1 MAGLVAAMFEVAA
14 RELVALDSETKSE
27 LVIQWCRVEAI
38 AAESRVLAALA
49 RLEVEV
55 QARRQA
61 AAPASPAAA
70 PAGAATR
77 AGAGSHT
84 ARAEADLRARV
95 ALGSP
100 YLARALG
107 LPPSD
112 VAAAR
117 QAVNDLVSAIRRDPR
132 FWTEKVSS

>member
-1 MAGLVAAMFEVAA
+1 MAGLVAAMFEAAA

-61 AAPASPAAA
+61 AAPASPAAD
-70 PAGAATR
+70 PPDAAIR
-77 AGAGSHT
+77 AGAVAHT
-84 ARAEADLRARV
+84 ARAAADLRAKA
-95 ALGSP
+95 ALGSRV
-100 YLARALG
+100 RAMAPVLR
-107 LPPSD
+107 PSD
-112 VAAAR
+112 VADAR
-117 QAVNDLVSAIRRDPR
+117 RAVVALVDAIRRNPR